1 MSLSHLDT
9 VKPTASDNAIPIEG
23 VNRSDQRIEHGT
35 ILLKKR
41 GDRYKQQL
49 RVTMRQLSEVS
60 LESETSSKRL
70 LEKIHMLEKKNK
82 KLEKAKEGVED
93 RWKTA
98 KGEFKAVLQKLK
110 NARNQNAYLEA
121 LLSSEERSG
130 FSTLV
135 SDLEESMPLYML
147 WNRLKHSA
155 WRTIQSRSFD
165 RL

>member
-1 MSLSHLDT
+1 MSLSHIDT
-9 VKPTASDNAIPIEG
+9 VNPTVSDNAIPIEG
-23 VNRSDQRIEHGT
+23 VNRSVQRVEHGT

-70 LEKIHMLEKKNK
+70 LEKVQMLEEKNE
-82 KLEKAKEGVED
+82 KLEKVKEGVEN

-98 KGEFKAVLQKLK
+98 KGEFKALLQELK

-121 LLSSEERSG
+121 LLAFEERSG

-135 SDLEESMPLYML
+135 SEMQL
-147 WNRLKHSA
+147 
-155 WRTIQSRSFD
+155 Q
-165 RL
+165 